1 MIQLTNRT
9 SVAMLIVLMRNNYG
23 KSWYSRE
30 NNNEGFITVGIHTPS
45 GEVAYSIPAEY
56 ADYLNG
62 MIELPESDLLDKAY
76 ENDTA
81 DRLLEWA
88 VSL

>member
-1 MIQLTNRT
+1 MIQLTNKT
-9 SVAMLIVLMRNNYG
+9 SVAMLIVLMKNNYG

-30 NNNEGFITVGIHTPS
+30 NNNNGFITVGIHSPS

-56 ADYLNG
+56 IDYFKG
-62 MIELPESDLLDKAY
+62 MIELPESDVLGKTF
-76 ENDTA
+76 ESDTA

>member
-1 MIQLTNRT
+1 MIQLTNKT

-30 NNNEGFITVGIHTPS
+30 NNNEGFITAGLHTPS
-45 GEVAYSIPAEY
+45 GEVAYSIPEEY
-56 ADYLNG
+56 AQYLKG
-62 MIELPESDLLDKAY
+62 MIELDESDVLDKTF

-81 DRLLEWA
+81 DRLLDWA
-88 VSL
+88 ISL

>member
-1 MIQLTNRT
+1 MIQLTNKT
-9 SVAMLIVLMRNNYG
+9 TIALLITLMKQNYG
-23 KSWYSRE
+23 KAWYSIE
-30 NNNEGFITVGIHTPS
+30 NKNPLFITAGIHAPS
-45 GEVAYSIPAEY
+45 GEIAYSIPAEY
-56 ADYLNG
+56 LPYFKG
-62 MIELPESDLLDKAY
+62 MIELPESDLLDKAF